1 MTSKFL
7 SDSPLSS
14 IDLQRNKH
22 LVKWT
27 ARHNNVSHKGV
38 KLNITTK
45 ECCESWLHIIQG
57 VFFNWSA
64 LKMTKCQNLTVRLHV
79 NPFKKVLSVRIS

>member
-45 ECCESWLHIIQG
+45 ECCESWLHTI
-57 VFFNWSA
+57 VW
-64 LKMTKCQNLTVRLHV
+64 
-79 NPFKKVLSVRIS
+79 